1 MKRTE
6 TDSAKT
12 SIAKTSTAKTST
24 HMRAEY
30 KRSDF
35 PKLERGKFFA
45 EVAKGTSVAILNPTI
60 AKAFPSSEAVNE
72 ALQGLL
78 TLTQTTV
85 RLTSRAKRSPAK
97 ATRLTT

>member
-1 MKRTE
+1 MKKTE
-6 TDSAKT
+6 TDS
-12 SIAKTSTAKTST
+12 AKTSTAKTST
-24 HMRAEY
+24 DMRAEY

-35 PKLERGKFFA
+35 TKLERGKFFA
-45 EVAKGTSVAILNPTI
+45 EVAKGTSVAILSPAI